1 MKWYKNLYVG
11 ESIEHKQKK
20 IIWKIKH
27 NAGLLNTYVIAFAS
41 NNQNILDIIPTTNL
55 MQKAYPQK
63 ELMIIGIA
71 GSYEEALELT
81 RRIIDDTYTNTGK
94 VDVYNYLKNL
104 EVTN

>member
-1 MKWYKNLYVG
+1 
-11 ESIEHKQKK
+11 
-20 IIWKIKH
+20 
-27 NAGLLNTYVIAFAS
+27 
-41 NNQNILDIIPTTNL
+41 
-55 MQKAYPQK
+55 MQKAYPKK

-71 GSYEEALELT
+71 GSHEEALELT